1 MIAICHILLTELS
14 YVPLSGK
21 EIETVCSE
29 RAGNKSV
36 KLALGHFH
44 LFMWLLNK
52 CLLMM
57 SIKRLRIGR
66 TVISLENFGQKILGH
81 GSTQLNGFVQTPGG
95 FHFI

>member
-36 KLALGHFH
+36 KLALRH

-52 CLLMM
+52 SLSMM
-57 SIKRLRIGR
+57 SMKRLRIGR
-66 TVISLENFGQKILGH
+66 TVISLENIGQKILGH
-81 GSTQLNGFVQTPGG
+81 NSTQLNGFVQSPGG